1 MIYLKSFNESIQT
14 ENYYLKLNDL
24 NNFAELFKVGNKRRL
39 AHAFLSYDDVSVL
52 NSTTGGQKT
61 LTFDEKNIY
70 IPTIKVEKRYVGKGV
85 GRIFLKLLF
94 EKFGN
99 DKFTFYSINH
109 PYWKKVAHQLPY
121 TTFVGIGQYYSI
133 TKEMYL

>member
-14 ENYYLKLNDL
+14 EKYYLEVNDMG
-24 NNFAELFKVGNKRRL
+24 NFAKLMKIGNKRSL
-39 AHAFLSYDDVSVL
+39 AHAFLNFEDISVL
-52 NSTTGGQKT
+52 NSQTGGQKT
-61 LTFDEKNIY
+61 LSFDEKDIY
-70 IPTIKVEKRYVGKGV
+70 IPTIKVENRYVGKGV

-99 DKFTFYSINH
+99 NKFTFYSINH
-109 PYWKKVAHQLPY
+109 PYWRKIAHQLPY
-121 TTFVGIGQYYSI
+121 TTFDGKGQYYFI